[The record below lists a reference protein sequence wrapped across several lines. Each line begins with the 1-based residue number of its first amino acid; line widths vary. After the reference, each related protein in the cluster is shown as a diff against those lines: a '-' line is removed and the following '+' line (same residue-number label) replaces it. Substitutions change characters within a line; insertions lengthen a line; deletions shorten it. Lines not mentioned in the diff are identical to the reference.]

1 VVNVNAGNVVRGV
14 AAIAVDSIG
23 VGEMQG
29 EVGTE
34 VRTAG
39 GEGAG
44 GGDNAGSGVR
54 VAVTCGA
61 VSVGARCAGGVDKL
75 ESGSVAVA
83 GIK

>member
-1 VVNVNAGNVVRGV
+1 VVNVNTGDVVRGV
-14 AAIAVDSIG
+14 AAVAVDSIG
-23 VGEMQG
+23 IGEMRG
-29 EVGTE
+29 EVGTK
-34 VRTAG
+34 VGTAG

-61 VSVGARCAGGVDKL
+61 VGVGARCAGGVDEL